1 MSVTKEPLAT
11 RPIQLC
17 AFDTSRDYPEGEE
30 ARQILAYH
38 PADCCVDDQ
47 ISVVGLAQALL
58 TFTGNFD
65 EACTRS
71 LFAVSWAS
79 NSLCCVSRCRMQ
91 VATACMPSETYGCS
105 QGLQAILHQAYVQY
119 SLLHGSLREK
129 LVRLRTSRLL
139 LHCACK
145 PQVLDEVAT
154 N

>member
-1 MSVTKEPLAT
+1 MSVTKEQLAT
-11 RPIQLC
+11 QPIQLC

-38 PADCCVDDQ
+38 PADCSVDDQ

-71 LFAVSWAS
+71 LLVVPKARNTFYF
-79 NSLCCVSRCRMQ
+79 LSRCRMQ

-105 QGLQAILHQAYVQY
+105 EGQ
-119 SLLHGSLREK
+119 S
-129 LVRLRTSRLL
+129 RTL
-139 LHCACK
+139 CC
-145 PQVLDEVAT
+145 
-154 N
+154 